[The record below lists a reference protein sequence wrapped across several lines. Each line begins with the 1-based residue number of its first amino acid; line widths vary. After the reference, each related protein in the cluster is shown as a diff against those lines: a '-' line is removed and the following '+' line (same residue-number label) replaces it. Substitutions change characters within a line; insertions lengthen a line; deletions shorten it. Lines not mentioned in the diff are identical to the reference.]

1 MARPRAFDP
10 KEALDQILSQF
21 WAGGYHAT
29 SLQDLERV
37 TGLKKQSLYRE
48 FGNKD
53 AMFAAALG
61 LYGDREMAVISEILQ
76 SQDTPQARIS
86 ALFDAILAPV
96 HHGDRR
102 GCFLC
107 NTAIEHAP
115 DDPEVQAY
123 TAAGIAATKEL
134 FAQAL
139 SLTPNAEAKTEA
151 DARRLTSGYFGIR
164 VMVRGGVPLPELQA
178 TAEALVAGIKS

>member
-1 MARPRAFDP
+1 
-10 KEALDQILSQF
+10 
-21 WAGGYHAT
+21 
-29 SLQDLERV
+29 V

-61 LYGDREMAVISEILQ
+61 LYGDREMAVISEILE
-76 SQDTPQARIS
+76 SQDTPQARVK

-96 HHGDRR
+96 QHGDRR

-115 DDPEVQAY
+115 DDPEVQAS
-123 TAAGIAATKEL
+123 TAAGIAATKAL
-134 FAQAL
+134 FFKAL
-139 SLTPNAEAKTEA
+139 SPAPTTEA
-151 DARRLTSGYFGIR
+151 IPSPEDEDSARRLTSGYFGLR

-178 TAEALVAGIKS
+178 TAAALVAGIRS